1 MRKVLKWIAIVFG
14 GLLAL
19 IVIALA
25 ATYIIAGERINR
37 NYDIKPE
44 QFDIPEQAEISR
56 QNWPLMLIDLCTDC
70 HGPDL
75 AGQVMDDDPLFGT
88 FVSANLTS
96 GIGGIGGTFSDADWI
111 RALRHGVDNEGKP
124 LVVMPSETIGK
135 LSDQDMGKII
145 AYVKNMPP
153 VDSEL
158 PDIRLGPLARLFMVA
173 GQAPDLLPAELIDHD
188 AERHPAPVPGAS
200 AAYGEYLAF
209 ICEVCH
215 TEDLSGGPGAGE
227 GMNLTPGGQLA
238 DWSEEDFIQ
247 TIRTGVAPD
256 GEILDDEEMPWRI
269 LGRFSDQEFKALW
282 LYLQSVPAIETVHR

>member
-1 MRKVLKWIAIVFG
+1 MRKVLKWIGIVFG

-25 ATYIIAGERINR
+25 ATYIIAGERINK
-37 NYDIKPE
+37 NYDISPE
-44 QFDIPEQAEISR
+44 QFDIPEQVEISR
-56 QNWPLMLIDLCTDC
+56 QNWPLMLIDFCTDC
-70 HGPDL
+70 HGPNL

-88 FVSANLTS
+88 LVSANLTS

-124 LVVMPSETIGK
+124 LVVMPAETLGK
-135 LSDQDMGKII
+135 LSDQDLAIII
-145 AYVKNMPP
+145 AYVKNFPP

-158 PDIRLGPLARLFMVA
+158 PEIRLGLLARLFMVT
-173 GQAPDLLPAELIDHD
+173 GLAPDLLSAELIDHD
-188 AERHPAPVPGAS
+188 AERPPDPVPGAS

-209 ICEVCH
+209 MCTVCH

-256 GEILDDEEMPWRI
+256 GVRLDDEEMPWRI
-269 LGRFSDQEFKALW
+269 LGRFSDQEFKAIW
-282 LYLQSVPAIETVHR
+282 LYLQSLPAVETEHR